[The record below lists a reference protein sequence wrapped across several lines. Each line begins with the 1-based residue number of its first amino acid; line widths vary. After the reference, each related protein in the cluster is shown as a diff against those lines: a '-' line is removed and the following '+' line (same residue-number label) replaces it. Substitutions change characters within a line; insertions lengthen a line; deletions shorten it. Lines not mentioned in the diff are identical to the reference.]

1 MNWQLWVVRAIEGLN
16 AFILA
21 YFLALNVSYILL
33 FFVSLREVLRFL
45 KRTFFSDYQQIL
57 RSDMTL
63 PISLIVPAHNE
74 QKTIVDTVRSLQMLN
89 YPEFEI
95 VVVNDGSKD
104 DTLARLL
111 TAYELR
117 RVDRVY
123 KRSLP
128 TREVKGLY
136 ASPLVPN
143 LTVIDKVGGGKADA
157 LNCGINLSK
166 YPLFCSM
173 DADSVI
179 EDDALLKAVKPFM
192 ERPEETVAVG
202 GIIRCVN
209 GCTVTDGRVTR
220 IALPRR
226 FLPVFQVVE
235 YLRAFL
241 SGRLGWSALEG
252 LLLISGAFGVYRKSA
267 VVEVGGYDRS
277 TDTEDLELVMALHE
291 VNRAKKRPYRI
302 VFVPDPV
309 CWTEVPGDWRM
320 LRRQRNRWHRGML
333 QSISRHRKMMF
344 NPRYGVIGMVVIPYF
359 LFFETMGPFVE
370 TLGYISVPLA
380 WALGLLN
387 TQFFLLFFVL
397 AIAFGVFLSMA
408 AILLEEISYRRYPS
422 WEDLW
427 KLLICGVLENFGFR
441 QVLALLKIQAFWE
454 YLRGLRR
461 WGKLERAGF
470 GKEPVPRLSA
480 EMVRASGEAARISS
494 EMIPPRASVEVT
506 QESGKGV
513 A

>member
-1 MNWQLWVVRAIEGLN
+1 MNWQLIVARAIEGFN
-16 AFILA
+16 AFVLA
-21 YFLALNVSYILL
+21 YFLILNVSYIIL
-33 FFVSLREVLRFL
+33 FLISLREVLHFL
-45 KRTFFSDYQQIL
+45 RRTFFSDYQQIL
-57 RSDMTL
+57 RSNMTL
-63 PISLIVPAHNE
+63 PITLIVPAHNE
-74 QKTIVDTVRSLQMLN
+74 EKTIVDTVRSLQMLN

-95 VVVNDGSKD
+95 IVVNDGSRD
-104 DTLARLL
+104 ETLNRMLG
-111 TAYELR
+111 AYELR

-128 TREVKGLY
+128 TRNVRGLY

-143 LTVIDKVGGGKADA
+143 LTVVDKEGGGKSDA

-192 ERPEETVAVG
+192 EWPDETVAVG
-202 GIIRCVN
+202 GIVRCAN
-209 GCTVTDGRVTR
+209 GCTITDGRVTQ
-220 IALPRR
+220 IALPKR
-226 FLPVFQVVE
+226 FLPIFQVVE

-241 SGRLGWSALEG
+241 SGRLGWSALKG

-267 VVEVGGYDRS
+267 VVEVGGYDS
-277 TDTEDLELVMALHE
+277 NTDTEDLELVMALHQ
-291 VNRAKKRPYRI
+291 VNRAKGRPYRI

-309 CWTEVPGDWRM
+309 CWTEVPGNWRM

-333 QSISRHRKMMF
+333 QSLSRHRKMLF
-344 NPRYGVIGMVVIPYF
+344 NPRYGVIGMVVCPYF
-359 LFFETMGPFVE
+359 LIFETMGPFVE

-387 TQFFLLFFVL
+387 TEFFVLFFLLAV
-397 AIAFGVFLSMA
+397 AFGVFLSVA
-408 AILLEEISYRRYPS
+408 AILLEEISYRRYPT

-427 KLLICGVLENFGFR
+427 KLLVCGILENFGFR
-441 QVLALLKIQAFWE
+441 QLLALFKIQAFWE

-461 WGKLERAGF
+461 WGMLERAGF
-470 GKEPVPRLSA
+470 EK
-480 EMVRASGEAARISS
+480 GEQEVAQVDRVSMQR
-494 EMIPPRASVEVT
+494 ERVET
-506 QESGKGV
+506 R
-513 A
+513 

>member
-1 MNWQLWVVRAIEGLN
+1 MNWPLWVERAIEGLN

-21 YFLALNVSYILL
+21 YFLALNISYILL
-33 FFVSLREVLRFL
+33 FFISLREVLRFL

-95 VVVNDGSKD
+95 VVVNDGSRD
-104 DTLARLL
+104 DTLERLL

-143 LTVIDKVGGGKADA
+143 LTVVDKVGGGKADA

-494 EMIPPRASVEVT
+494 EMPRPSVAVPE
-506 QESGKGV
+506 ESGKSV

>member
-1 MNWQLWVVRAIEGLN
+1 MHWQLWVARAIEGFN
-16 AFILA
+16 AFVLA

-63 PISLIVPAHNE
+63 PITLIVPAHNE
-74 QKTIVDTVRSLQMLN
+74 RKTIVDTVRSLQMLN

-95 VVVNDGSKD
+95 IVVNDGSQD
-104 DTLARLL
+104 DTLERLL
-111 TAYELR
+111 AAYELR

-128 TREVKGLY
+128 TRTVRALY

-143 LTVIDKVGGGKADA
+143 LTVVDKEGGGKADA

-192 ERPEETVAVG
+192 EYPEEAVAVG
-202 GIIRCVN
+202 GIVRCVN
-209 GCTVTDGRVTR
+209 GCTVSDGRVTH
-220 IALPRR
+220 IELPNR
-226 FLPVFQVVE
+226 FIPVFQVVE

-241 SGRLGWSALEG
+241 SGRLGWSALRG

-267 VVEVGGYDRS
+267 VVEVGGYDGS

-291 VNRAKKRPYRI
+291 VNRAKGRPYRI

-309 CWTEVPGDWRM
+309 CWTEVPGTWRM
-320 LRRQRNRWHRGML
+320 LHRQRNRWHRGML
-333 QSISRHRKMMF
+333 QSLSRHRKMLF
-344 NPRYGVIGMVVIPYF
+344 NPRYGVIGLLVTPYF
-359 LFFETMGPFVE
+359 LVFETMGPFVE
-370 TLGYISVPLA
+370 TLGYVSVPLA
-380 WALGLLN
+380 WALGMLN
-387 TQFFLLFFVL
+387 TQFFLLFFVM
-397 AIAFGVFLSMA
+397 AVAFGVFLSVA

-422 WEDLW
+422 WEDLT
-427 KLLICGVLENFGFR
+427 KLLVCGVLENFGFR
-441 QVLALLKIQAFWE
+441 QLLALFKIQAFWE

-461 WGKLERAGF
+461 WGKLERIGF
-470 GKEPVPRLSA
+470 EKGVEGGRPSGPAPRLS
-480 EMVRASGEAARISS
+480 GPT
-494 EMIPPRASVEVT
+494 IPR
-506 QESGKGV
+506 
-513 A
+513 

>member
-1 MNWQLWVVRAIEGLN
+1 MNWQLIVARAIEGFN
-16 AFILA
+16 AFVLA
-21 YFLALNVSYILL
+21 YFLILNISYIFL
-33 FFVSLREVLRFL
+33 FLVSLREVLRFL
-45 KRTFFSDYQQIL
+45 RRTFFSDYQQIL
-57 RSDMTL
+57 RSNMTL
-63 PISLIVPAHNE
+63 PITLIVPAHNE
-74 QKTIVDTVRSLQMLN
+74 EKTIVDTVRSLQMLN

-95 VVVNDGSKD
+95 IVVNDGSRD
-104 DTLARLL
+104 DTLSRLL
-111 TAYELR
+111 SAYELR

-128 TREVKGLY
+128 TRTVHALY

-143 LTVIDKVGGGKADA
+143 LTVVDKEGGGKADA

-192 ERPEETVAVG
+192 EWPDETVAVG
-202 GIIRCVN
+202 GIVRCAN
-209 GCTVTDGRVTR
+209 GCTVADGRVTK
-220 IALPRR
+220 IALPNR

-241 SGRLGWSALEG
+241 SGRLGWSAMKG

-267 VVEVGGYDRS
+267 VVEVGGYDGN
-277 TDTEDLELVMALHE
+277 TDTEDLELVMALHQ
-291 VNRAKKRPYRI
+291 VNRAKRRPYRI

-309 CWTEVPGDWRM
+309 CWTEVPGNWNM

-333 QSISRHRKMMF
+333 QSLSRHRKMLF
-344 NPRYGVIGMVVIPYF
+344 NPRYGVIGMVVCPYF
-359 LFFETMGPFVE
+359 LIFETMGPFVE

-387 TQFFLLFFVL
+387 TEFFILFFVL
-397 AIAFGVFLSMA
+397 AVAFGVFLSVA
-408 AILLEEISYRRYPS
+408 AILLEEISYRRYPT

-427 KLLICGVLENFGFR
+427 KLLVCGILENFGFR
-441 QVLALLKIQAFWE
+441 QLLALFKIQAFWE

-461 WGKLERAGF
+461 WGMLERAGF
-470 GKEPVPRLSA
+470 HKGDPDDLSPA
-480 EMVRASGEAARISS
+480 DRVSLSRI
-494 EMIPPRASVEVT
+494 ERVET
-506 QESGKGV
+506 R
-513 A
+513 

>member
-1 MNWQLWVVRAIEGLN
+1 MNWQLWVERAIEGFN
-16 AFILA
+16 AFVLA
-21 YFLALNVSYILL
+21 YFLALNISYILL
-33 FFVSLREVLRFL
+33 FFISLREVLRFL

-57 RSDMTL
+57 KSDMTL
-63 PISLIVPAHNE
+63 PITLIVPAHNE
-74 QKTIVDTVRSLQMLN
+74 MKTIVDTVRSLQMLN

-95 VVVNDGSKD
+95 IVINDGSKD
-104 DTLARLL
+104 ATLERLL
-111 TAYELR
+111 SAYQLR
-117 RVDRVY
+117 RVDRVF
-123 KRSLP
+123 KRSLA

-143 LTVIDKVGGGKADA
+143 LTVVDKVGGGKADA

-192 ERPEETVAVG
+192 EWPDETVAVG
-202 GIIRCVN
+202 GIVRCVN
-209 GCTVTDGRVTR
+209 GCTVTDGRVTH
-220 IALPRR
+220 IELPNK

-241 SGRLGWSALEG
+241 SGRLGWSALHG

-267 VVEVGGYDRS
+267 VVEVGGYDSS

-291 VNRAKKRPYRI
+291 INRAKKRPYRI

-309 CWTEVPGDWRM
+309 CWTEVPGNWRM

-333 QSISRHRKMMF
+333 QSISRHRKMLF
-344 NPRYGVIGMVVIPYF
+344 RPSYGVIGTVVIPYF
-359 LFFETMGPFVE
+359 LIFETMGPFVE

-380 WALGLLN
+380 WVLGLLN
-387 TQFFLLFFVL
+387 TQFFFLFFIL
-397 AIAFGVFLSMA
+397 AVAFGVFLSVA

-422 WEDLW
+422 WQDLW
-427 KLLICGVLENFGFR
+427 KLLICGVLENLGFR
-441 QVLALLKIQAFWE
+441 QLLALFKVQAFWE

-461 WGKLERAGF
+461 WGKLERIGF
-470 GKEPVPRLSA
+470 GKGVDPGSVVPRQSGA
-480 EMVRASGEAARISS
+480 AVRSSGEAMRSS
-494 EMIPPRASVEVT
+494 TGVPKR
-506 QESGKGV
+506 ESGKNV

>member
-1 MNWQLWVVRAIEGLN
+1 MNWQLIVARAIEGFN
-16 AFILA
+16 AFVLA
-21 YFLALNVSYILL
+21 YFLMLNVSYMILFL
-33 FFVSLREVLRFL
+33 ISLREVLHFL
-45 KRTFFSDYQQIL
+45 RRTFFSDYQQIL
-57 RSDMTL
+57 RSNMTL
-63 PISLIVPAHNE
+63 PITLIVPAHNE
-74 QKTIVDTVRSLQMLN
+74 EKTIVDTVRSLQMLN

-95 VVVNDGSKD
+95 IVVNDGSRD
-104 DTLARLL
+104 ETLTRMLA
-111 TAYELR
+111 AYELR

-128 TREVKGLY
+128 TRSVRALY

-143 LTVIDKVGGGKADA
+143 LTVVDKEGGGKSDA

-192 ERPEETVAVG
+192 EWPDETVAVG
-202 GIIRCVN
+202 GIVRCAN
-209 GCTVTDGRVTR
+209 GCTITDGRVTQ
-220 IALPRR
+220 IALPKR
-226 FLPVFQVVE
+226 FLPIFQVVE

-241 SGRLGWSALEG
+241 SGRLGWSALKG

-267 VVEVGGYDRS
+267 VVEVGGYDLN
-277 TDTEDLELVMALHE
+277 TDTEDLELVMALHQ
-291 VNRAKKRPYRI
+291 VNRAKGRPYRI

-309 CWTEVPGDWRM
+309 CWTEVPGNWRV

-333 QSISRHRKMMF
+333 QSLSRHRKMLF
-344 NPRYGVIGMVVIPYF
+344 NPRYGVIGMVVCPYF
-359 LFFETMGPFVE
+359 LIFETMGPFVE

-380 WALGLLN
+380 WVLGLLN
-387 TQFFLLFFVL
+387 TEFFVLFFLLAV
-397 AIAFGVFLSMA
+397 AFGVFLSVA
-408 AILLEEISYRRYPS
+408 AILLEEISYRRYPT

-427 KLLICGVLENFGFR
+427 KLLMCGILENFGFR
-441 QVLALLKIQAFWE
+441 QLLALFKIQAFWE

-470 GKEPVPRLSA
+470 ERGEYEEPPVDRTSYKQ
-480 EMVRASGEAARISS
+480 
-494 EMIPPRASVEVT
+494 VERVET
-506 QESGKGV
+506 R
-513 A
+513 

>member
-1 MNWQLWVVRAIEGLN
+1 MNWQLIVSRAIEGFN
-16 AFILA
+16 AFVLA
-21 YFLALNVSYILL
+21 YFLILNISYIIL
-33 FFVSLREVLRFL
+33 FLISLREVLRFL
-45 KRTFFSDYQQIL
+45 RRTFFSDYQQIL
-57 RSDMTL
+57 RSNMTL
-63 PISLIVPAHNE
+63 PITLIVPAHNE
-74 QKTIVDTVRSLQMLN
+74 EKTIVDTVRSLQMLN

-95 VVVNDGSKD
+95 IVVNDGSRD
-104 DTLARLL
+104 DTLSRLL
-111 TAYELR
+111 SAYGLR

-123 KRSLP
+123 KRSLA
-128 TREVKGLY
+128 TRPVHALY

-143 LTVIDKVGGGKADA
+143 LTVVDKQGGGKADA

-192 ERPEETVAVG
+192 EWPDETVAVG
-202 GIIRCVN
+202 GIVRCAN
-209 GCTVTDGRVTR
+209 GCTVADGRVTK
-220 IALPRR
+220 IALPKR

-241 SGRLGWSALEG
+241 SGRLGWSAMKG

-267 VVEVGGYDRS
+267 VVEVGGYDGN

-291 VNRAKKRPYRI
+291 VNHAKGRPYRI

-309 CWTEVPGDWRM
+309 CWTEVPGNWNT

-333 QSISRHRKMMF
+333 QSLSRHRKMMF
-344 NPRYGVIGMVVIPYF
+344 NPRYGVIGMVVCPYF
-359 LFFETMGPFVE
+359 LIFETMGPFVE

-387 TQFFLLFFVL
+387 TEFLVLFFVF
-397 AIAFGVFLSMA
+397 AVAFGVFLSVA
-408 AILLEEISYRRYPS
+408 AILLEEISYRRYPT

-427 KLLICGVLENFGFR
+427 KLLICGILENFGFR
-441 QVLALLKIQAFWE
+441 QLLALFKIQAFWE

-461 WGKLERAGF
+461 WGMLERAGF
-470 GKEPVPRLSA
+470 HKGDPEELPPA
-480 EMVRASGEAARISS
+480 ERVSLR
-494 EMIPPRASVEVT
+494 VERVERVET
-506 QESGKGV
+506 R
-513 A
+513 

>member
-1 MNWQLWVVRAIEGLN
+1 MNWQLIVARAIEGFN
-16 AFILA
+16 AFVLA
-21 YFLALNVSYILL
+21 YFLILNVSYIIL
-33 FFVSLREVLRFL
+33 FLISLREVLRFL
-45 KRTFFSDYQQIL
+45 RRTFFSDYQQIL
-57 RSDMTL
+57 RSNMTL
-63 PISLIVPAHNE
+63 PITLIVPAHNE
-74 QKTIVDTVRSLQMLN
+74 AKTIVDTVRSLQMLN

-95 VVVNDGSKD
+95 IVVNDGSRD
-104 DTLARLL
+104 DTLSRLL

-128 TREVKGLY
+128 TRPVQALY

-143 LTVIDKVGGGKADA
+143 LTVVDKVGGGKADA

-192 ERPEETVAVG
+192 EWPDETVAVG
-202 GIIRCVN
+202 GIVRCAN
-209 GCTVTDGRVTR
+209 GCTITDGRVTK
-220 IALPRR
+220 IALPKR
-226 FLPVFQVVE
+226 FLPIFQVVE

-241 SGRLGWSALEG
+241 SGRLGWSALKG

-267 VVEVGGYDRS
+267 VVEVGGYDGN
-277 TDTEDLELVMALHE
+277 TDTEDLELVMALHQ
-291 VNRAKKRPYRI
+291 VNRAKGRPYRI

-309 CWTEVPGDWRM
+309 CWTEVPGNWNM

-333 QSISRHRKMMF
+333 QSLSRHRKMLF
-344 NPRYGVIGMVVIPYF
+344 NPRYGVIGMVVCPYF
-359 LFFETMGPFVE
+359 LIFETMGPFVE

-387 TQFFLLFFVL
+387 TEFFVLFFLLAV
-397 AIAFGVFLSMA
+397 AFGVFLSVA
-408 AILLEEISYRRYPS
+408 AILLEEISYRRYPT

-427 KLLICGVLENFGFR
+427 KLLVCGILENFGFR
-441 QVLALLKIQAFWE
+441 QLLALFKIQAFWE

-461 WGKLERAGF
+461 WGMLERAGF
-470 GKEPVPRLSA
+470 KKGEPEDLPPADRVSLPR
-480 EMVRASGEAARISS
+480 
-494 EMIPPRASVEVT
+494 VERVERVET
-506 QESGKGV
+506 H
-513 A
+513 

>member
-1 MNWQLWVVRAIEGLN
+1 MNWQLIVARAIEGFN
-16 AFILA
+16 AFVLA
-21 YFLALNVSYILL
+21 YFLILNISYIFL
-33 FFVSLREVLRFL
+33 FLISLREVLRFL
-45 KRTFFSDYQQIL
+45 RRTFFSDYQQIL
-57 RSDMTL
+57 RSNMTL
-63 PISLIVPAHNE
+63 PITLIVPAHNE
-74 QKTIVDTVRSLQMLN
+74 EKTIVDTVRSLQMLN

-95 VVVNDGSKD
+95 IVVNDGSRD
-104 DTLARLL
+104 DTLNRLL
-111 TAYELR
+111 SAYELR

-123 KRSLP
+123 KRSLA
-128 TREVKGLY
+128 TRPVQALY

-143 LTVIDKVGGGKADA
+143 LTVVDKEGGGKADA

-192 ERPEETVAVG
+192 EWPDETVAVG
-202 GIIRCVN
+202 GIVRCAN
-209 GCTVTDGRVTR
+209 GCTIADGRVTK
-220 IALPRR
+220 IALPKR

-241 SGRLGWSALEG
+241 SGRLGWSALKG

-267 VVEVGGYDRS
+267 VVEVGGYDGS

-291 VNRAKKRPYRI
+291 INRAKRRPYRI

-309 CWTEVPGDWRM
+309 CWTEVPGNWNM

-333 QSISRHRKMMF
+333 QSLSRHRKMLF
-344 NPRYGVIGMVVIPYF
+344 NPRYGVIGMVVCPYF
-359 LFFETMGPFVE
+359 LIFETMGPFVE

-387 TQFFLLFFVL
+387 TEFFVLFFVL
-397 AIAFGVFLSMA
+397 AVAFGVFLSVA
-408 AILLEEISYRRYPS
+408 AILLEEISYRRYPT

-427 KLLICGVLENFGFR
+427 KLLVCGILENFGFR
-441 QVLALLKIQAFWE
+441 QLLALFKIQAFWE

-461 WGKLERAGF
+461 WGMLERAGF
-470 GKEPVPRLSA
+470 HKGDPDDL
-480 EMVRASGEAARISS
+480 
-494 EMIPPRASVEVT
+494 PPADRVSLRVERVET
-506 QESGKGV
+506 R
-513 A
+513 